1 MHLQTHTQPRVK
13 VISVISGHSASI
25 HCQYNSLHINDI
37 DSTVLRATRHS
48 LSPWGITARPS
59 LPRADGELLCKN
71 LVARGELTLH
81 EEFVELL
88 QGFAYLLIC
97 PHISYQEVMGSPA
110 CLPTN
115 LEFVTWKFGK
125 CLTSSDHLK
134 NLPNILLSRHVWWHY
149 RSPCLSPWTCS
160 SPGIVPLQRQAG
172 WQKASHK
179 EECVDGWMHAFDV
192 FRTRWNNISI
202 EAGKGEDYYSGMN
215 ILCWQIQIFAIER
228 QETSFNMPLIRQKS
242 RRLCRC
248 NIEPRH

>member
-1 MHLQTHTQPRVK
+1 MQLDT
-13 VISVISGHSASI
+13 
-25 HCQYNSLHINDI
+25 
-37 DSTVLRATRHS
+37 
-48 LSPWGITARPS
+48 PWVPEVS
-59 LPRADGELLCKN
+59 LPVLPFLELMASCFVKTLWHVASWRYMRN
-71 LVARGELTLH
+71 LWSYFKVLH
-81 EEFVELL
+81 TCWSVRIFPIKKSC
-88 QGFAYLLIC
+88 F
-97 PHISYQEVMGSPA
+97 MGSPA

-202 EAGKGEDYYSGMN
+202 EAGKGEDYYSGIN

>member
-97 PHISYQEVMGSPA
+97 PHISYQEVMFHGFSSMFA
-110 CLPTN
+110 N
-115 LEFVTWKFGK
+115 KFGI
-125 CLTSSDHLK
+125 CHLEIWEVPDK
-134 NLPNILLSRHVWWHY
+134 QWSPQKPSKHLVVKTRLMTLSKSLSKPLNMFESRH
-149 RSPCLSPWTCS
+149 RS
-160 SPGIVPLQRQAG
+160 
-172 WQKASHK
+172 
-179 EECVDGWMHAFDV
+179 
-192 FRTRWNNISI
+192 
-202 EAGKGEDYYSGMN
+202 
-215 ILCWQIQIFAIER
+215 FAK
-228 QETSFNMPLIRQKS
+228 TS
-242 RRLCRC
+242 RLA
-248 NIEPRH
+248 EGFP